1 MADDRLLLGCKGCRE
16 AVSFAKRHGFTVRMA
31 EEFELLERWIGYHM
45 ANLCDAESS
54 GDSRD
59 DHPGFTAALALLD
72 EHTLDDSWNWISL
85 EKTEATKKEPS

>member
-1 MADDRLLLGCKGCRE
+1 
-16 AVSFAKRHGFTVRMA
+16 
-31 EEFELLERWIGYHM
+31 M